1 MNEYKVKSGIYF
13 RINRKRHSRHDYVYG
28 KIVSPCNTITIQI
41 LDLFSS
47 NKSNAILFEFVVDRS
62 RLPLASC
69 NSSNGIWGFLS
80 SRDLSSSSS
89 VTNYQSSE
97 KRRRAFEKSMSQAVL
112 RSTMLAGLRLV
123 LFRFYRAPL
132 REYGFA
138 YTSNGCYCNCLAI
151 PRFSFDFSS
160 YAFYWK
166 HWSIVPR

>member
-13 RINRKRHSRHDYVYG
+13 RINRKRHSQHDYVYG

-41 LDLFSS
+41 LHLFSS
-47 NKSNAILFEFVVDRS
+47 SKSNAILFGFVVDRS
-62 RLPLASC
+62 PLLLASC
-69 NSSNGIWGFLS
+69 NSSNGILGFLS

-89 VTNYQSSE
+89 VINYYQSWE
-97 KRRRAFEKSMSQAVL
+97 KRRRAFEKSMSQGVL

-151 PRFSFDFSS
+151 PRSSFDFSS
-160 YAFYWK
+160 YAF
-166 HWSIVPR
+166 